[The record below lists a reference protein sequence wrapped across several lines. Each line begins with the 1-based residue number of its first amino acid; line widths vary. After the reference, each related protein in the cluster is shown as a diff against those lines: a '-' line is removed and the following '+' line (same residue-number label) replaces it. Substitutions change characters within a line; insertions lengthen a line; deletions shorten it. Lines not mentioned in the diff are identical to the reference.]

1 MKSLGHYISESESR
15 AESPEPGDVFA
26 FNWREEILIESRIV
40 DVVEDGFVI
49 EGNDHVMALLEQCN
63 CQTEDIARYG
73 PAGDSR
79 GMGLSLSE
87 TGIKVDDV
95 DFEQED
101 TTVDAGEY
109 DYEGDM
115 AKNEL
120 HTIVRA
126 ARKLAGMLDNDD
138 NMPEWTQKKITKA
151 ADYVD
156 TAADYI
162 SSQKERGVMEQF
174 QDSSL
179 QDLIKK
185 HKELV
190 RSYNYEL
197 QMNDN
202 THFPYMDEMRDR
214 LKEMWKLIQAKKAAD
229 QQSVTEQSQE
239 NNPVARAI
247 LHRIM
252 MSHPSML
259 AQYGPEQVMNAVD
272 DVADYIGDVEEIGS
286 SDVSGYVRQVQQMLG
301 GLSEQGVAEAGS
313 VTIGSKL
320 PKSDTETFGLEPGR
334 GYKIN
339 QPKDYKSGDN
349 PRAIQ
354 QLIPTQDK
362 KDHIRS
368 RLGRHRAPVLP
379 EHGMAEDYGDP
390 EITPGMK
397 TQYGTVVSVKGNTVT
412 VKASNG
418 ELTTVNIHDIQ
429 QGVAEQGS
437 FSQTPAQKQY
447 GVLHSKLKSLAD
459 SGQIDTPVGK
469 QKAEQIIDAIQQLVD
484 TKLSGSTVP
493 SKKIWLSTQ
502 GVAEGSQ
509 GFSKIKTSYDQ
520 ASRMFSGEETQG
532 FAIEVLLPNEATFK
546 KIQDTFEMLKN
557 QIGEY
562 LIEKDDSI
570 EGNGIG
576 VVITSPLKQGG
587 QNAQR
592 SYNQILGLIQKS
604 RGQFN
609 KSTGVTIYK
618 RPQGVAEGAEQL
630 HPETLEL
637 IDEYIAKIEP
647 DADRD
652 EMIQSVIRGSIH
664 PSELE
669 YALKD
674 DVAEAEYQGR
684 KVPLGKPMRGDVAKS
699 KVYVKD
705 PKTGNVKKVNFG
717 DPNMSI
723 KKSNPERRKS
733 FRARHNCDNPGPR
746 TKARY
751 WSCRAW

>member
-174 QDSSL
+174 QDPSL

-252 MSHPSML
+252 MSHPGML
-259 AQYGPEQVMNAVD
+259 AQHGPEQVMNAVD

-286 SDVSGYVRQVQQMLG
+286 SDVSGWVRQVEQMLG
-301 GLSEQGVAEAGS
+301 GLRESGVNEAATMAS
-313 VTIGSKL
+313 VSKL
-320 PKSDTETFGLEPGR
+320 LRHIER
-334 GYKIN
+334 H
-339 QPKDYKSGDN
+339 N
-349 PRAIQ
+349 P
-354 QLIPTQDK
+354 TWFD
-362 KDHIRS
+362 
-368 RLGRHRAPVLP
+368 
-379 EHGMAEDYGDP
+379 DYGMGEVED
-390 EITPGMK
+390 
-397 TQYGTVVSVKGNTVT
+397 TVV
-412 VKASNG
+412 
-418 ELTTVNIHDIQ
+418 DM
-429 QGVAEQGS
+429 AEQG
-437 FSQTPAQKQY
+437 T
-447 GVLHSKLKSLAD
+447 
-459 SGQIDTPVGK
+459 
-469 QKAEQIIDAIQQLVD
+469 
-484 TKLSGSTVP
+484 
-493 SKKIWLSTQ
+493 
-502 GVAEGSQ
+502 
-509 GFSKIKTSYDQ
+509 
-520 ASRMFSGEETQG
+520 FSGMT
-532 FAIEVLLPNEATFK
+532 
-546 KIQDTFEMLKN
+546 
-557 QIGEY
+557 
-562 LIEKDDSI
+562 
-570 EGNGIG
+570 
-576 VVITSPLKQGG
+576 VVDAAALVG
-587 QNAQR
+587 Q
-592 SYNQILGLIQKS
+592 
-604 RGQFN
+604 
-609 KSTGVTIYK
+609 
-618 RPQGVAEGAEQL
+618 
-630 HPETLEL
+630 
-637 IDEYIAKIEP
+637 
-647 DADRD
+647 
-652 EMIQSVIRGSIH
+652 
-664 PSELE
+664 ELE
-669 YALKD
+669 SLYGA
-674 DVAEAEYQGR
+674 AGMNEAEYQGR